1 MSPAVTVLL
10 YLLNTCSALAALP
23 APLELF
29 VEALFAVFAH
39 VITTPDTTPGV
50 DPKQSV
56 AISGVITERIATV
69 DGWSYRVRADDTRR
83 NLIWVPEARVRAVS
97 KAVFENPMLE
107 TRKFPVQERL
117 NDVKVVLAC
126 FKWFC
131 KASLLCVACVIV
143 INFRMSIYLNALAIS
158 S

>member
-1 MSPAVTVLL
+1 
-10 YLLNTCSALAALP
+10 
-23 APLELF
+23 
-29 VEALFAVFAH
+29 

-69 DGWSYRVRADDTRR
+69 DGWSYRVSADDTRR
-83 NLIWVPEARVRAVS
+83 NIIWVPEARVRTMSTAI
-97 KAVFENPMLE
+97 FENPNAK
-107 TRKFPVQERL
+107 TRKFPVKERL

-131 KASLLCVACVIV
+131 KASLLCAACVIT
-143 INFRMSIYLNALAIS
+143 INFRMSIYLNASAIS

>member
-1 MSPAVTVLL
+1 VSTAVTVLL

-29 VEALFAVFAH
+29 VEALFAVDAH
-39 VITTPDTTPGV
+39 VITTPDATPGV
-50 DPKQSV
+50 DPKQSI
-56 AISGVITERIATV
+56 AISGVIAERIATV

-83 NLIWVPEARVRAVS
+83 NIIWVPETRVRTMS
-97 KAVFENPMLE
+97 KAIFENPMLE

-117 NDVKVVLAC
+117 NDVKNVVAC

-131 KASLLCVACVIV
+131 KASLLCAAYVIP
-143 INFRMSIYLNALAIS
+143 I
-158 S
+158 

>member
-1 MSPAVTVLL
+1 VSTAVTVLL

-29 VEALFAVFAH
+29 VEALFAVDAH

-56 AISGVITERIATV
+56 AISGVI
-69 DGWSYRVRADDTRR
+69 DGWSYRVRADKIRR
-83 NLIWVPEARVRAVS
+83 NIIWVSETRVRTMS
-97 KAVFENPMLE
+97 KAIFENPMLE
-107 TRKFPVQERL
+107 TRKFPVKERL
-117 NDVKVVLAC
+117 NDVKVALAC

-131 KASLLCVACVIV
+131 KASLLCAAYVIP
-143 INFRMSIYLNALAIS
+143 IYFRLSIYFNASAIS